1 MMHDFTGPDNSLTAS
16 PPHFVRCSGDGVLR
30 NAQSNRAATSHTWL
44 LGTWNVSSLNLRQAI
59 NSSKIYIGF
68 QNVPKKKVKH
78 FLNNFILIVCLNVHT
93 LDILGEIKNIKVNVI
108 CFFWPYLFIYFV
120 FWPRVPL
127 CSAGWP
133 QTHDPSASASP
144 VLGFEACKKPA
155 LLFFLTF

>member
-1 MMHDFTGPDNSLTAS
+1 MRLHHQMMHDFTGPANSLTAS

-59 NSSKIYIGF
+59 NSNKIYTGF
-68 QNVPKKKVKH
+68 QNVSKKKVKH

-108 CFFWPYLFIYFV
+108 CFFWPVFIYLFCFLTQGPTMQRRLTSNSRS
-120 FWPRVPL
+120 FGLSLP
-127 CSAGWP
+127 SAGIRG
-133 QTHDPSASASP
+133 
-144 VLGFEACKKPA
+144 L
-155 LLFFLTF
+155 